1 MYLELLIVTEVDGR
15 KAKFTH
21 PFFGVKMIGNNNLQR
36 DSRESLARWLFA
48 QPCQFIAGAQTV
60 PQLPS
65 LALPQIAFAGR
76 SNVGK
81 SSLLNAL
88 VNQKTLARVSHAPGR
103 TQQIN
108 FFDLGHQCT
117 LVDLPGYGFAR
128 VSKQQHQLWS
138 ELITHYLS
146 HSRTLARVIILIDA
160 RHPLKDSDAQAL
172 AFLDHVAIP
181 FQVALTKVDQRSLD
195 ATLVETLEKQK
206 RTGRL
211 RHMHPHILRT
221 SGSKKIGIDEL
232 RLSLLEAIQPNSNMI
247 TT

>member
-1 MYLELLIVTEVDGR
+1 MTQ
-15 KAKFTH
+15 
-21 PFFGVKMIGNNNLQR
+21 GNSNLQR
-36 DSRESLARWLFA
+36 DSRESSARWLFA
-48 QPCQFIAGAQTV
+48 QPCQFVAGAQTI

-65 LALPQIAFAGR
+65 LTLPEIAFAGR

-108 FFDLGHQCT
+108 FFDLGNQCT

-128 VSKQQHQLWS
+128 VSKQQKQLWS
-138 ELITHYLS
+138 ELITHYLTQ
-146 HSRTLARVIILIDA
+146 SRTLARVIILIDA
-160 RHPLKDSDAQAL
+160 RHPLKDSDAQAM
-172 AFLDHVAIP
+172 AFLEQVAAP
-181 FQVALTKVDQRSLD
+181 FQVALTKVDQRFLD
-195 ATLVETLEKQK
+195 ATLVESLEKQQ

-211 RHMHPHILRT
+211 RHMHPHILHT
-221 SGSKKIGIDEL
+221 SGSKKIGIDDL
-232 RLSLLEAIQPNSNMI
+232 RLSILEAIQPNAHMI